1 MLPVFT
7 LFDIQSDTGLLC
19 AAFHVIV
26 SSECRRFTL
35 PDEFYDVQR
44 EDEGHQSTVEVTGN
58 LIGEL
63 STLTGGNVILPSQ
76 RLC

>member
-1 MLPVFT
+1 MLPIFT
-7 LFDIQSDTGLLC
+7 LFDIQSDTALLC

-26 SSECRRFTL
+26 SSHFTFL
-35 PDEFYDVQR
+35 DKINDVQG
-44 EDEGHQSTVEVTGN
+44 EDERHQSTFEVTGN

-63 STLTGGNVILPSQ
+63 PALTVGNVTLPQ